1 MSEQYPL
8 WNISRVLTILT
19 LWSIYPWQSV
29 HVALLTTSKTET
41 LSDAHE
47 NMIITNLTGEMEQT
61 FVQILCTA
69 RLTGGLH
76 YQLTFLSVI
85 NIVLSIAAILGNTL
99 TLAAL
104 QRESSLH
111 PPSKLLFCCV
121 ATTDLCSGLIAEPM
135 TVVFWMAVINEH
147 WKICEY
153 TLTSVITCYILI
165 SVSLWTLTAISVD
178 RLLALLLGLRYRQVV
193 TLKRTLLIVIIFRLG
208 NTIGTTLFFL
218 DYRITFWG
226 GYASIT
232 LCLTTSIASYI
243 EIFLTL
249 RRQTTQVHNHGQQEP
264 NQALS
269 FDVTR
274 YRKAVYSALWLQLKL
289 ALCFLPHGELSPT
302 IFLARQCTVTLVFF

>member
-1 MSEQYPL
+1 
-8 WNISRVLTILT
+8 
-19 LWSIYPWQSV
+19 
-29 HVALLTTSKTET
+29 
-41 LSDAHE
+41 
-47 NMIITNLTGEMEQT
+47 
-61 FVQILCTA
+61 
-69 RLTGGLH
+69 
-76 YQLTFLSVI
+76 
-85 NIVLSIAAILGNTL
+85 
-99 TLAAL
+99 
-104 QRESSLH
+104 
-111 PPSKLLFCCV
+111 
-121 ATTDLCSGLIAEPM
+121 M

-249 RRQTTQVHNHGQQEP
+249 RRQTTQVHSHGQQEP